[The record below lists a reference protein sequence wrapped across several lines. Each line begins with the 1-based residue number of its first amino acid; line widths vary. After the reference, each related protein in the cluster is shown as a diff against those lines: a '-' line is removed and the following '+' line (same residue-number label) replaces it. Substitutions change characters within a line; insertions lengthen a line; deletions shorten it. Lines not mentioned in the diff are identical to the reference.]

1 MLRLTFLVFI
11 GWRSALTL
19 ATPQRSWSRLFYL
32 QLGQGWIWVATHVAA
47 LVFALVGLAGTLL
60 PANPSLFALVLSLA
74 GLALNTALVVWHT
87 SRHLDLAK
95 QCYQQSAGQLWGL
108 PASGRVNEIFTVK
121 SMFVGA
127 VGLVLLLGILAAGAW
142 VELR

>member
-1 MLRLTFLVFI
+1 MLRLAILLFI
-11 GWRSALTL
+11 GWRSALAL
-19 ATPQRSWSRLFYL
+19 ATPQRSWSRRFYL
-32 QLGQGWIWVATHVAA
+32 QLGQSWIWVATHVAG
-47 LVFALVGLAGTLL
+47 LVFAIVGLAGTLI

-74 GLALNTALVVWHT
+74 GLALNTALVAWHT
-87 SRHLDLAK
+87 TRHLDLAK

-108 PASGRVNEIFTVK
+108 PEADRVHEIFTVE
-121 SMFVGA
+121 SMIVGA